1 MAYDWLKGVADEY
14 DTIVIGSGLGGLTGA
29 NVLAKAGHRVLLLEH
44 HYQFGGLATWFTR
57 KGGHIFDISLHGFP
71 SGMIKSC
78 RKYWTK
84 EIADSI
90 VQLRDIRFVNP
101 QMDVWTTFT
110 RDDYTRVLVEQ
121 FRIERPKVEEF
132 FAYLRSMNY
141 YDNNPETTREL
152 FNRFFPGRDDVHRLL
167 MEPIAYAN
175 GSTLD
180 DPAITYGIV
189 FSNFMGAGV
198 YTFRGGSDLLIEKM
212 VEELKRNGVECRKR
226 VLVDRILVEER
237 DGRKVAAGIV
247 AKNGRVIRAKAILS
261 NANIKNTI
269 FRLAGEDAFPP
280 EFVEAARAVRINSSS
295 CQVYLGIRKGES
307 IPHIGD
313 LVFTSDAPMFS
324 SEELTDFHT
333 SSRTFSVYYPDTRPG
348 SDRYTVVVSLNGRYP
363 DWSKLTESEYANHK
377 NRLIEESIVA
387 LERFI
392 PGVRTK
398 IDWTEAATPRTIE
411 RYTTHLGGTSF
422 GTKFEGLKV
431 SMDLSDKLPGL
442 YHAGSVGII
451 MSGWLGTIN
460 YGVITANKI
469 DKFLFAEKQRAAP
482 VAAASLTPAN
492 PLMPSV
498 TDLIPHRPP
507 FLFVDEIVSEGPDTL
522 VARRTWRADE
532 DFYRGHYPGAPI
544 TPGVLLCEAVFQTGA
559 LFMARQAQA
568 AGTGSASGV
577 PLLAKISDVRFRNP
591 VYPGDTITIE
601 VKRKEVLGG
610 FTMMSGTVKAGE
622 KRILT
627 VEFAVAWKTPEG
639 SAPKAP

>member
-14 DTIVIGSGLGGLTGA
+14 DVIVIGSGLGGLTGA

-71 SGMIKSC
+71 VGMIKSC

-90 VQLRDIRFVNP
+90 VQLKDIRFVNP

-110 RDDYTRVLVEQ
+110 REDYTRVLVEQ
-121 FRIERPKVEEF
+121 FKLERDHVEKFYEH
-132 FAYLRSMNY
+132 LRGMNF
-141 YDNNPETTREL
+141 YDNNTETTGQMLERY
-152 FNRFFPGRDDVHRLL
+152 FPGRDDVKRLL

-189 FSNFMGAGV
+189 FSNFMGSGV

-212 VEELKRNGVECRKR
+212 IAELKQNGVEVRKK

-237 DGRKVAAGIV
+237 DGKKVACGII
-247 AKNGRVIRAKAILS
+247 ASSGRVIRAKAVLS

-269 FRLAGEDAFPP
+269 FGLARTENLPADY
-280 EFVEAARAVRINSSS
+280 VEAAQAVRINSSS

-313 LVFTSDAPMFS
+313 LVFTSANPKFS
-324 SEELTDFHT
+324 SQELTDFNT
-333 SSRTFSVYYPDTRPG
+333 TSRTFSVYYPDTRPG
-348 SDRYTVVVSLNGRYP
+348 SDRYTVVVSLNGQYG
-363 DWSKLTESEYANHK
+363 DWKKLSDEEYEREKA
-377 NRLIEESIVA
+377 RLIEESLVS
-387 LERFI
+387 LEKFI
-392 PGVRTK
+392 PGVRAK

-411 RYTTHLGGTSF
+411 RYTTHMAGTSF

-431 SMDLSDKLPGL
+431 SMDLPEKLPGL

-469 DKFLFAEKQRAAP
+469 DQYLFHQRKAADAAP
-482 VAAASLTPAN
+482 AIATS
-492 PLMPSV
+492 
-498 TDLIPHRPP
+498 
-507 FLFVDEIVSEGPDTL
+507 
-522 VARRTWRADE
+522 
-532 DFYRGHYPGAPI
+532 
-544 TPGVLLCEAVFQTGA
+544 
-559 LFMARQAQA
+559 
-568 AGTGSASGV
+568 
-577 PLLAKISDVRFRNP
+577 
-591 VYPGDTITIE
+591 
-601 VKRKEVLGG
+601 
-610 FTMMSGTVKAGE
+610 
-622 KRILT
+622 
-627 VEFAVAWKTPEG
+627 
-639 SAPKAP
+639 